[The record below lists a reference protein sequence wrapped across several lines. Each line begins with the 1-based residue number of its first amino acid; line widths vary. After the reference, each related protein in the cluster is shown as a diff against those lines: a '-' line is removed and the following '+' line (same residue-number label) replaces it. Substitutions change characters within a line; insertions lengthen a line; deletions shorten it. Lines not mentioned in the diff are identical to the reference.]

1 MYSVNV
7 IANLVFKDEVAAI
20 TAEVR
25 RLQSQGVNKFI
36 ALGHSGIKADIT
48 IAKQVPGLD
57 LVVGGH
63 SNTFLYEGTP
73 PEDDKK
79 YGEYPLGIPSE
90 VESGRFVLVVQ
101 DYAFG
106 KYLGY
111 LKLKFDDAGEV
122 TEFDGNPILLN
133 SSISQDS
140 ETLAEVA
147 SMKGIIANLTKQEV
161 GRTHVFLDGRRETC
175 RRGECNMGNLITDA
189 MVRQNLKTPD
199 EAKWADVSMG
209 IWNSGNIR
217 APIPFRPPNGII
229 TGEDVLTVVPFMN
242 TIDVIVISG
251 EALYQAFEHSVA
263 ELPDSEAGQF
273 LQVSGFV
280 VTYDLSKP
288 VGERVV
294 RLEARCSE
302 CKVPQYQPVEKQK
315 RYKLLINSYIA
326 DGGDGF
332 TMIKDNTYSRD
343 QIGYL
348 DSDLLFAYLKDASPI
363 TTGLERRITFVD
375 GTAAGSS
382 PSLSAAVF
390 VLLMSPI
397 LTMLTTLFP

>member
-1 MYSVNV
+1 MVCANIDASKVPKLQRLFQPSVVLTVGGAEDSSDWILSLTSQPTPPFCPSRAVSITDVTPNTTFLSFPGP
-7 IANLVFKDEVAAI
+7 NLVFNDEVAAI
-20 TAEVR
+20 SAEVR

-111 LKLKFDDAGEV
+111 LKLKFNDAGEV

-133 SSISQDS
+133 SSVSQGQFY
-140 ETLAEVA
+140 L
-147 SMKGIIANLTKQEV
+147 L
-161 GRTHVFLDGRRETC
+161 R
-175 RRGECNMGNLITDA
+175 
-189 MVRQNLKTPD
+189 
-199 EAKWADVSMG
+199 
-209 IWNSGNIR
+209 
-217 APIPFRPPNGII
+217 II

-251 EALYQAFEHSVA
+251 EALYQVFEHSVA
-263 ELPDSEAGQF
+263 ELPDSAAGQF
-273 LQVSGFV
+273 LQVSAYSFPILYFSSGFV

-294 RLEARCSE
+294 RLAARCSE

-326 DGGDGF
+326 DGGDGY
-332 TMIKDNTYSRD
+332 TMIKDNTFSRD

-382 PSLSAAVF
+382 SSLSAAFF

-397 LTMLTTLFP
+397 LSIFTALVE